1 MPCGPRALAS
11 ASPTWFEAT
20 CEGRLQ
26 RIPCVSMRRLL
37 SYYRPYVPRL
47 LLATAMMAV
56 AAAGPTAV
64 VLLVEQVLDRVLVQK
79 DAAGLALLPFAIVAL
94 YALSGGLNVMRAVI
108 TRGVAFRVVTTLRS
122 ELFRALLGQEPGWHQ
137 RVPLGERLSWL
148 SNDVGQVQYLVSA
161 WATLVQKPLALA
173 GLLAVALW
181 MDWRLTCAAL
191 VVLPLVVVP
200 ISAFGRRMRTV
211 AAQRLESLAALSTSA
226 QQSLAGLRTVQAFGA
241 EDSRAARFDA
251 DNEQQY
257 RVQMQAVLAG
267 LLPGP
272 IIELIAALGVGL
284 VLSYGG
290 HRVFSEELQ
299 PGELVAF
306 LVALGLMNVPLKQL
320 SEVVSLTQRA
330 MAGADRV
337 FAVLDRPLP
346 LTDGD
351 VVLDAD
357 RIELAFEQMSFDYG
371 DGPVLHGVT
380 ERIEAGQ
387 KVAVVGASG
396 AGKSTLLSLVARF
409 LDPSQGELLLN
420 GRPAR
425 DYTLA
430 SLRGHIAQVGQDPFL
445 FHASVLENLRLGRP
459 DASRADVETACR
471 AANAHDFVS
480 ALPKGYDA
488 VVDETG
494 LRLSGGQRQ
503 RLCIARAL
511 LMDAPLLLLD
521 EATSALDSQSEALVQ
536 EALERLMQGRTVLM
550 VAHRLSSITGADRIL
565 VLSDGRLVQA
575 GPHQQLLDEGGEYG
589 RLYG

>member
-1 MPCGPRALAS
+1 M
-11 ASPTWFEAT
+11 T
-20 CEGRLQ
+20 
-26 RIPCVSMRRLL
+26 RLL

-47 LLATAMMAV
+47 LLATLMMAL

-94 YALSGGLNVMRAVI
+94 YALSGALNVTRAII
-108 TRGVAFRVVTTLRS
+108 TRGVAFRVVTTLRG
-122 ELFRALLGQEPGWHQ
+122 ELFRALLAQEPGWHQ

-173 GLLAVALW
+173 GLLAAALW

-191 VVLPLVVVP
+191 VVLPLVVFP
-200 ISAFGRRMRTV
+200 ITAFGRRMRKV
-211 AAQRLESLAALSTSA
+211 AAERLQSLASLSTSA

-241 EDSRAARFDA
+241 EAGQAARFDA
-251 DNEQQY
+251 DNETQY

-272 IIELIAALGVGL
+272 IIELIAAVGVGL

-290 HRVFSEELQ
+290 HRVFSGELQ

-330 MAGADRV
+330 LAGAERV
-337 FAVLDRPLP
+337 FVVLDRPPTLA
-346 LTDGD
+346 DGD
-351 VVLDAD
+351 IDLDAD
-357 RIELAFEQMSFDYG
+357 HVELCFEGMSFDYG
-371 DGPVLHGVT
+371 DGPVLHGLT

-396 AGKSTLLSLVARF
+396 AGKTTLLSLVARF
-409 LDPSQGELLLN
+409 LDPSGGRLLLN
-420 GRPAR
+420 GRPAS
-425 DYTLA
+425 DYSLA
-430 SLRGHIAQVGQDPFL
+430 SLRAHIAQVGQEPFL

-471 AANAHDFVS
+471 AANAHAFVA
-480 ALPKGYDA
+480 ALPDGYDT

-536 EALERLMQGRTVLM
+536 QALERLMQGRTVLM

-575 GPHQQLLDEGGEYG
+575 GPHKQLIEEGGEYG